1 MTFTERFITYKG
13 HMQNFL
19 PAIGGRQRFRVMR
32 ATPPPD
38 VVQTFKNYSEDGTHL
53 SPDQLRRFLVEVQG
67 DEGATMIE
75 CESIVQQVVDRRH
88 KIDKF
93 SRHSITLDNFQY
105 FLFSTDLNPP
115 MSSQVDQD
123 MTAPLSHYFIYTGH
137 NTYLTGNQ
145 INSDCSDVPI
155 IEALKRGVRVIE
167 LDLWPDSNSRKG
179 AIHVKHGGTLTR
191 PVDLLKCL
199 RSIKEHAFVTSPYPV
214 VITLEDHLTADLQA
228 EVAQMLTET
237 FGEVLY
243 CPEEDSSKELPS
255 PENLKKRVIISTKPP
270 KEYLENKSADDN
282 KNNLS
287 GRKDF
292 DDGLSDNEPV
302 NDTDDLLN
310 NDKSFDINKQSHS
323 AADFDELDL
332 RMNVGPEYKRIT
344 GIHAGKPKG
353 GLKEALKVEADK
365 VRRLS
370 LSEQGLEKAAKSHG
384 VDVVRFT
391 QKNIL
396 RIYPKG
402 MRVNSSNYN
411 PLIGW
416 MHGAQMVAFNMQG
429 YGKNLRLMHG
439 MFRANGGCGYVKK
452 PDFLLRA
459 GPGNQVFDPKEKLP
473 AKKTIKVKVYM
484 ADGWRLDFKKT
495 HFDSYSPPDF
505 YTKVRIVG
513 VPADETNKKT
523 AVKINTWTP
532 FWNEEF
538 EFPLSVPELAIL
550 CIEVCDTDDALKKK
564 DGFGGQNCLPVSQ
577 IRPGIRAVPL
587 YDRKGVKYPSVK
599 LLMRFEFV

>member
-1 MTFTERFITYKG
+1 MERYSVCICF
-13 HMQNFL
+13 
-19 PAIGGRQRFRVMR
+19 RRRFHVMK
-32 ATPPPD
+32 AAPPTD
-38 VVQTFKNYSEDGTHL
+38 VVQIFKKYSEDGTHL
-53 SPDQLRRFLVEVQG
+53 SPDQLLRFLVEVQG
-67 DEGATMIE
+67 DEGATLNE
-75 CESIVQQVVDRRH
+75 CESIVQQVLGTRH
-88 KIDKF
+88 HIAKF
-93 SRHSITLDNFQY
+93 TRHSLTLDDFQY

-115 MSSQVDQD
+115 MLFKVDQD

-137 NTYLTGNQ
+137 NSYLTGNQ
-145 INSDCSDVPI
+145 ISSDCSNVPI

-179 AIHVKHGGTLTR
+179 AIHVKHGGTLTP

-199 RSIKEHAFVTSPYPV
+199 RSIKEHAFATSPYPV
-214 VITLEDHLTADLQA
+214 VITLEDHLTSDLQA
-228 EVAQMLTET
+228 KVAQMLTET

-243 CPEEDSSKELPS
+243 CPEEDSIKELPS
-255 PENLKKRVIISTKPP
+255 PEKLMKRVIISTKPP
-270 KEYLENKSADDN
+270 KEYLEDKCAEDS

-287 GRKDF
+287 NRKDS
-292 DDGLSDNEPV
+292 DDGSWDDEPV
-302 NDTDDLLN
+302 NDPADLLIK
-310 NDKSFDINKQSHS
+310 DKSFDINENSQG

-332 RMNVGPEYKRIT
+332 KVNVAPEYKRLI

-353 GLKEALKVEADK
+353 GLKEALKVEANK

-384 VDVVRFT
+384 MDVVRFT

-429 YGKNLRLMHG
+429 YGKNLRVMHG

-452 PDFLLRA
+452 PDFLLSS
-459 GPGNQVFDPKEKLP
+459 GPDNQVFDPKVKLP
-473 AKKTIKVKVYM
+473 AKKTLKVKVYM
-484 ADGWRLDFKKT
+484 GDGWHLDFKKT

-505 YTKVRIVG
+505 YAKVRIVG
-513 VPADETNKKT
+513 VPADATKEKTEVKNNK
-523 AVKINTWTP
+523 WTP

-538 EFPLSVPELAIL
+538 EFPMSVPELAIL
-550 CIEVCDTDDALKKK
+550 CIEVRDKDDAPKKK
-564 DGFGGQNCLPVSQ
+564 DGFGGQNCLPVSH

>member
-1 MTFTERFITYKG
+1 MGSYSVCICFR
-13 HMQNFL
+13 
-19 PAIGGRQRFRVMR
+19 RRFRVLEE
-32 ATPPPD
+32 APPPD
-38 VVQTFKNYSEDGTHL
+38 VVRTFNKFSGDGTHL
-53 SPDQLRRFLVEVQG
+53 SPEQLVRFLVEEQG
-67 DEGATMIE
+67 EQGATLSE
-75 CESIVQQVVDRRH
+75 CESIVQQVLDRRH
-88 KIDKF
+88 HIARF
-93 SRHSITLDNFQY
+93 TRHSLSLDDFHH

-115 MSSQVDQD
+115 MLSKVNHD

-137 NTYLTGNQ
+137 NSYLTGNQ
-145 INSDCSDVPI
+145 LNSDCSNVPI

-179 AIHVKHGGTLTR
+179 AIHVKHGGTLTP

-199 RSIKEHAFVTSPYPV
+199 KSIKEHAFETSPYPV
-214 VITLEDHLTADLQA
+214 VITLEDHLTSDLQA
-228 EVAQMLTET
+228 KVAQMLSET

-243 CPEEDSSKELPS
+243 CPEEDGIKELPS
-255 PENLKKRVIISTKPP
+255 PEKLMKRVIISTKPP
-270 KEYLENKSADDN
+270 KEYLEDKCPEDDQ
-282 KNNLS
+282 NNLS
-287 GRKDF
+287 NRKDS
-292 DDGLSDNEPV
+292 DDSSWDDEPV
-302 NDTDDLLN
+302 NDTADILN
-310 NDKSFDINKQSHS
+310 NDKSFDIGEQSHN
-323 AADFDELDL
+323 AADYDEPDL
-332 RMNVGPEYKRIT
+332 KTNVAPEYKRLI
-344 GIHAGKPKG
+344 GLHAGKPKG

-365 VRRLS
+365 IRRLS

-429 YGKNLRLMHG
+429 HGKNLSLMHG

-452 PDFLLRA
+452 PDLLLKA
-459 GPGNQVFDPKEKLP
+459 SPDNHVFDPKVKLL
-473 AKKTIKVKVYM
+473 AKKILRVKVYM
-484 ADGWRLDFKKT
+484 GDGWHLDFKKT

-505 YTKVRIVG
+505 YTKVRIAG
-513 VPADETNKKT
+513 VPADATKKKT
-523 AVKINTWTP
+523 AVKDNKWTP

-538 EFPLSVPELAIL
+538 EFSLSVPELAIL
-550 CIEVCDTDDALKKK
+550 CIEVRDKDDAPKKK
-564 DGFGGQNCLPVSQ
+564 DGFGGQNCLPVSE

-587 YDRKGVKYPSVK
+587 YSRKGVKYPSVK

>member
-1 MTFTERFITYKG
+1 MGSYSVCICFR
-13 HMQNFL
+13 
-19 PAIGGRQRFRVMR
+19 RRFRVLEE
-32 ATPPPD
+32 APPPD
-38 VVQTFKNYSEDGTHL
+38 VVRTFNKFSGDGTHL
-53 SPDQLRRFLVEVQG
+53 SPEQLLRFLVEEQG
-67 DEGATMIE
+67 EQGVTLSE
-75 CESIVQQVVDRRH
+75 CESIVQQVLDRRH
-88 KIDKF
+88 HIARF
-93 SRHSITLDNFQY
+93 TRHSLSLDDFHH

-115 MSSQVDQD
+115 MLSKVNHD

-137 NTYLTGNQ
+137 NSYLTGNQ
-145 INSDCSDVPI
+145 LNSDCSNVPI

-179 AIHVKHGGTLTR
+179 AIHVKHGGTLTP

-199 RSIKEHAFVTSPYPV
+199 KSIKEHAFETSPYPV
-214 VITLEDHLTADLQA
+214 VITLEDHLTSDLQA
-228 EVAQMLTET
+228 KVAQ
-237 FGEVLY
+237 
-243 CPEEDSSKELPS
+243 
-255 PENLKKRVIISTKPP
+255 
-270 KEYLENKSADDN
+270 
-282 KNNLS
+282 
-287 GRKDF
+287 
-292 DDGLSDNEPV
+292 
-302 NDTDDLLN
+302 
-310 NDKSFDINKQSHS
+310 SFDIGEQSHN
-323 AADFDELDL
+323 AADYDEPDL
-332 RMNVGPEYKRIT
+332 KTNVAPEYKRLI
-344 GIHAGKPKG
+344 GLHAGKPKG

-365 VRRLS
+365 IRRLS

-429 YGKNLRLMHG
+429 HGKNLSLMHG

-452 PDFLLRA
+452 PDLLLKA
-459 GPGNQVFDPKEKLP
+459 SPDNHVFDPKVKLL
-473 AKKTIKVKVYM
+473 AKKILRVKVYM
-484 ADGWRLDFKKT
+484 GDGWHLDFKKT

-505 YTKVRIVG
+505 YTKVRIAG
-513 VPADETNKKT
+513 VPADATKKKT
-523 AVKINTWTP
+523 AVKDNKWTP

-538 EFPLSVPELAIL
+538 EFSLSVPELAIL
-550 CIEVCDTDDALKKK
+550 CIEVRDKDDAPKKK
-564 DGFGGQNCLPVSQ
+564 DGFGGQNCLPVSE

-587 YDRKGVKYPSVK
+587 YSRKGVKYPSVK